1 SDLRALGRAI
11 DRLADAAKH
20 SRAANH
26 APAELGARVDFAM
39 THAVSS
45 LGSLDANLFARRYP
59 FQTFERSKAE
69 LIWGA
74 LLVVIDHVRR
84 LTSMIRAVDPRT
96 DERLLEGL
104 VQLQEPLRE
113 GAIA

>member
-1 SDLRALGRAI
+1 MRPWKLLLSIRTR
-11 DRLADAAKH
+11 
-20 SRAANH
+20 
-26 APAELGARVDFAM
+26 AELGARLDFAM

-84 LTSMIRAVDPRT
+84 LTSMIRGGRPAPATSVFCHRRGAT
-96 DERLLEGL
+96 VRMEG
-104 VQLQEPLRE
+104 
-113 GAIA
+113 G